1 MITTQENLQ
10 PSIKTQEILQPRTF
24 YHPGNFTLK
33 PNKIY
38 QDFWAILQPRIFG
51 QFYKPGFLGNFTT
64 QDFGQF
70 YNPRF
75 LGNPENSTNKIG
87 PLRPNIGQKICEK
100 RAKFGFNP
108 ENPEYIFDIKIF

>member
-70 YNPRF
+70 YNP
-75 LGNPENSTNKIG
+75 
-87 PLRPNIGQKICEK
+87 KICEK